1 MEQFEE
7 IRKKALELFEQRKIS
22 MLNHAARRMAERK
35 ILLSEIKLVLLHGSL
50 YNQERDNYGDMRYT
64 LRGWDYEG
72 KDIRVTFVIKEALI
86 IITVI
91 REEEQYE

>member
-1 MEQFEE
+1 MNEFED

-22 MLNHAARRMAERK
+22 MPTHAARRMVERK
-35 ILLSEIKLVLLHGSL
+35 LLPSEIKLVLLHGSL
-50 YNQERDNYGDMRYT
+50 YKQEIDISGDTRYT

-72 KDIRVTFVIKEALI
+72 KNIRVTFVIKEALI

-91 REEEQYE
+91 REEEL